1 MKTNKIAYAVLVIST
16 LSVAAFSQTNSSSYF
31 SVPNSIRESNLSKAE
46 KQYFSCLKSVNDG
59 VVESAL
65 AHVAM
70 LKLMNPD
77 RDFAS
82 VAPVVDMV
90 AGKNSSPEIRY
101 KAYLVSN
108 VLRNPELFS
117 GDTRTDY
124 ESPDELFSVLA
135 SRMSALI
142 ASSIEK

>member
-1 MKTNKIAYAVLVIST
+1 MKTKKMAYAVLVMST
-16 LSVAAFSQTNSSSYF
+16 LSVAAFSQTNSGTYF
-31 SVPNSIRESNLSKAE
+31 SEASSVRGANLAKAE
-46 KQYFSCLKSVNDG
+46 KQYANCLKSANDG

-65 AHVAM
+65 AHVAL
-70 LKLMNPD
+70 LKLMNPE
-77 RDFAS
+77 RDFAL
-82 VAPVVDMV
+82 VAPAVDVV
-90 AGKNSSPEIRY
+90 AGTNPSPEIRY

-117 GDTRTDY
+117 GEARTSY

-142 ASSIEK
+142 ASAIGK

>member
-1 MKTNKIAYAVLVIST
+1 MKTNKIAYTVLVIST
-16 LSVAAFSQTNSSSYF
+16 LSVAAFSQTNSNSYF
-31 SVPNSIRESNLSKAE
+31 SEANSIRESNLLKAE
-46 KQYFSCLKSVNDG
+46 KRYSNCLKSANDG

-70 LKLMNPD
+70 LKLMNPEN
-77 RDFAS
+77 DFAL
-82 VAPVVDMV
+82 VASAVDMV
-90 AGKNSSPEIRY
+90 AGKNLSPEIRY

-108 VLRNPELFS
+108 VLHNPELFS
-117 GDTRTDY
+117 GDARTSY

-142 ASSIEK
+142 ASSIGK